1 MTGHG
6 YGKILYTDSH
16 KSFYRTL
23 IVRLMIVVLIILFT
37 SVILYFHRGELKHG
51 FDHELNYM
59 DILYFTIIS
68 VSTVGYGDIVPGS
81 SWTRLFDAF
90 FITFVRFATWF
101 VVMTT
106 ALQLMVPK
114 ILEGFMIKKLIER
127 TKNHSII
134 CGFGRIGRE
143 ILDELIN
150 NKENPDQIV
159 VVDLEEEK
167 TQWAAE
173 KGVSALRGDA
183 ENEEILKMADVANAK
198 KVFICADQDHTNLMI
213 CLTARTISEKVEII
227 TVAREKENVKL
238 FQRAGATHVI
248 SLPEL
253 LSKEMLKQHPES
265 TETT

>member
-1 MTGHG
+1 MMRHS

-16 KSFYRTL
+16 KTFFKTL
-23 IVRLMIVVLIILFT
+23 ILRLLLVAVIILFT
-37 SVILYFHRGELKHG
+37 SAILYIHRGELKHG
-51 FDHELNYM
+51 FDHDLNFM
-59 DILYFTIIS
+59 DVLYFTIIS
-68 VSTVGYGDIVPGS
+68 VTTVGYGDIVPGS

-114 ILEGFMIKKLIER
+114 IMEGFMIKKLIER
-127 TKNHSII
+127 TKNHTII

-150 NKENPDQIV
+150 SGEDTAQIV
-159 VVDLEEEK
+159 VVDTEETK

-183 ENEEILKMADVANAK
+183 ENEDILKMADVANSK

-213 CLTARTISEKVEII
+213 CLTARDMNEKVEIV

-238 FQRAGATHVI
+238 FQRAGATHII

-253 LSKEMLKQHPES
+253 LSKEMLKQHPE
-265 TETT
+265 TT